1 MSTNGHQK
9 KSNGN
14 GNGKPNGNKKRNGNG
29 NGNGKKPQSKKDSL
43 RDIGLATTVALGML
57 LAPLPTLVV
66 VGSAYLGAKRQE
78 KKQKKNGGARAK

>member
-1 MSTNGHQK
+1 MRTNGQKK

-14 GNGKPNGNKKRNGNG
+14 GNGNGNR
-29 NGNGKKPQSKKDSL
+29 NGNGKKTKSKKDSL

-66 VGSAYLGAKRQE
+66 VGSAFLGAKRQE
-78 KKQKKNGGARAK
+78 KKQKKRSPPIG